1 MVTVEAQLV
10 RSGALPLSARSAP
23 HEDPTGAGR

>member
-10 RSGALPLSARSAP
+10 RNGALPLGAP
-23 HEDPTGAGR
+23 SSPQKDSTGAER

>member
-10 RSGALPLSARSAP
+10 RNGALPLSAHSSP
-23 HEDPTGAGR
+23 HKDLTGAGR

>member
-10 RSGALPLSARSAP
+10 RNDALRLSARSSP
-23 HEDPTGAGR
+23 HKDLTGAGR

>member
-10 RSGALPLSARSAP
+10 WNGALLLSTRSAP
-23 HEDPTGAGR
+23 HKDPTGAGR

>member
-10 RSGALPLSARSAP
+10 RNGALPVSARSSP
-23 HEDPTGAGR
+23 QQDLTGAER

>member
-10 RSGALPLSARSAP
+10 RNGALPLSARSSP
-23 HEDPTGAGR
+23 QKDSTGAER